1 MTYED
6 PDIIYSYTDQQAIND
21 GLLIPLSDK
30 NRITNNAFTQLHT
43 KYPNYETNKELL
55 DFIQFELN
63 ILMPYAFK
71 RYNRGSM
78 LKSDY
83 NFKVGNF
90 KHSQILWFI
99 PNENKGI
106 TIMKPEDY

>member
-1 MTYED
+1 MEFTEKD
-6 PDIIYSYTDQQAIND
+6 LIYSYTDKQAIQD
-21 GLLIPLSDK
+21 GFIHALSPT
-30 NRITNNAFTQLHT
+30 NRITNNAYTELT
-43 KYPNYETNKELL
+43 RKYPNYKTNQELL

-63 ILMPYAFK
+63 ILVPYAFK

>member
-1 MTYED
+1 LSFEEKD
-6 PDIIYSYTDQQAIND
+6 LIYSYTDQQAIND
-21 GLLIPLSDK
+21 GVIIPLNDK
-30 NRITNNAFTQLHT
+30 NRITNNAFTALNK
-43 KYPNYETNKELL
+43 KYDHYETNKELL

-63 ILMPYAFK
+63 ILVPYAHK
-71 RYNRGSM
+71 KYNRLGI
-78 LKSDY
+78 LQTDY

-90 KHSQILWFI
+90 KHSQRLWFI